1 MDIKIVDIGDNKLLQ
16 LDDYY
21 CIITGFNKINDKF
34 NIEVNVCGNM
44 DDLNDFG
51 EDLYF
56 ESSIKPSTI
65 SIVDF
70 QQLQLDKNIV
80 VYIYKTIEGQY
91 LVGEETERVSNMYV
105 EHKYKVISTYDKLI
119 EYVKKQYNRK
129 AVKLLTIS

>member
-16 LDDYY
+16 LDDYH

-34 NIEVNVCGNM
+34 NIEVNICENL
-44 DDLNDFG
+44 DDLNNFG

-65 SIVDF
+65 SIIDF

-80 VYIYKTIEGQY
+80 IYIYKTIEGQY

-105 EHKYKVISTYDKLI
+105 EHKYKIISTYDKLI
-119 EYVKKQYNRK
+119 EYVKRQYNRK
-129 AVKLLTIS
+129 VVKLLTIS